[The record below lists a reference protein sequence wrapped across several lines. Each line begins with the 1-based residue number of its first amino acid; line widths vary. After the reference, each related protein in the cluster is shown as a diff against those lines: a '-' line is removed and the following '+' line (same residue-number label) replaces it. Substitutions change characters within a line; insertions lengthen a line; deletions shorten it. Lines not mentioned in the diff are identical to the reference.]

1 MPQSAQGREVIA
13 PAGCPSPGGRH
24 RTQISRFRGTADP
37 PQLCLPPEPLTS
49 RGRAKPCSPFTA
61 GGRELEVR
69 EGLPPEPGIRSY
81 RPGNSERGPG
91 TLSHRGDSGRPC
103 VLPGCVHYKC
113 KRALEPTRVSFQCNG
128 RMRLWAWSQRDPP
141 TPPQVPL
148 GEATAPWH
156 PTAKLLP
163 QLVLPPGRL
172 PSPYP

>member
-24 RTQISRFRGTADP
+24 RTQDFQVSGNRRPSPVVSTSGTTHQQGARKALLTIHSR
-37 PQLCLPPEPLTS
+37 
-49 RGRAKPCSPFTA
+49 
-61 GGRELEVR
+61 R

-81 RPGNSERGPG
+81 RPGNRERGPG
-91 TLSHRGDSGRPC
+91 TVSHRGDSGRPC

-141 TPPQVPL
+141 SPPQVPL

-172 PSPYP
+172 PSPFP